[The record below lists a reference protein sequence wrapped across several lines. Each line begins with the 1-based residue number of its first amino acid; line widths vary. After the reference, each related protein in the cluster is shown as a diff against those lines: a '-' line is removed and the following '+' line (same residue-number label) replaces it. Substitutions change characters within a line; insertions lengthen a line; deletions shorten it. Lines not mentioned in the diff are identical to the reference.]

1 MRNLS
6 YMTTE
11 LPQFSPP
18 SMRVRLEAFQRLFD
32 ACEIDRF
39 EPRVK
44 LNYEK
49 DMITERDVNYY
60 WQEYAGRL
68 PQEQTAIAKRMQA
81 MKVALLDDHAC
92 EVMVDNPIV
101 AKDFNSMVP
110 ELQDYLRRRLKN
122 RKVTIAVRVS
132 KAGEVKRAYSRVEK
146 FQMMAEKNKAL
157 LELKEQFGL
166 EFA

>member
-6 YMTTE
+6 YITTE

-49 DMITERDVNYY
+49 DMITERDCYNII
-60 WQEYAGRL
+60 E
-68 PQEQTAIAKRMQA
+68 T
-81 MKVALLDDHAC
+81 
-92 EVMVDNPIV
+92 
-101 AKDFNSMVP
+101 AKD
-110 ELQDYLRRRLKN
+110 EEREEGRDHGTT
-122 RKVTIAVRVS
+122 RK
-132 KAGEVKRAYSRVEK
+132 
-146 FQMMAEKNKAL
+146 AE
-157 LELKEQFGL
+157 
-166 EFA
+166 

>member
-6 YMTTE
+6 YITTE

-49 DMITERDVNYY
+49 DMITGRDCYNII
-60 WQEYAGRL
+60 E
-68 PQEQTAIAKRMQA
+68 T
-81 MKVALLDDHAC
+81 
-92 EVMVDNPIV
+92 
-101 AKDFNSMVP
+101 AKDD
-110 ELQDYLRRRLKN
+110 EREEGRDLCN
-122 RKVTIAVRVS
+122 RHLHR
-132 KAGEVKRAYSRVEK
+132 
-146 FQMMAEKNKAL
+146 Q
-157 LELKEQFGL
+157 
-166 EFA
+166 